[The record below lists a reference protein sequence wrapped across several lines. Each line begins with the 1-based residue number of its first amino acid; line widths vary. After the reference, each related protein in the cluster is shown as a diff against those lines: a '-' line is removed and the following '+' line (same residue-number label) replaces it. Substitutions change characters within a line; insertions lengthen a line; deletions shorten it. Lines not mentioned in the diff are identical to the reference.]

1 MKCVNTNMITSEK
14 HVQKAPPKL
23 ETCFNLEAKKNFE
36 LNNLDDHIKC
46 VVRTADLLHLKSINQ
61 TFDKTHRAD

>member
-1 MKCVNTNMITSEK
+1 MYK
-14 HVQKAPPKL
+14 KAPPKL